1 MVTQSAVVFCSEFLN
16 LIMNANDLGK
26 ELASKRRNVS
36 DLVRFISNRTD
47 HNPNYSLLLGAG
59 CSISSGV
66 RSATTLSNIWREEL
80 YLSFA
85 GSDGERAATV
95 DEQRDYLKAHQ
106 GGWFDP
112 TKEYSSLF
120 EKRYDLQ
127 RQRRMFVETEVSG
140 KTPSIGY
147 AYLTAL
153 VNQNYVN
160 TIFTTNFDDLLNEA
174 FYIYS
179 DQRPIVCAHDSSI
192 NSITV
197 TSKRPK
203 IIKLHGDYLFDDLK
217 STLLETESLEQN
229 MRAKFSEFAKE
240 YGLIV
245 VGYSG
250 SDKSIMDAISA
261 LLKNEMFLKGG
272 IYWCIRKGSEIPD
285 ELRKLIWKDRVY
297 FVEIDG
303 FDEFFAEVYAKLN
316 GGDVLPSSIFSVSH
330 KPVDVAS
337 RLLSNRNAF
346 PDSCDYLRAARE
358 KLERLS
364 KRTAL
369 ANMIVKSD
377 DDDSKFIPN
386 AGISDDDL
394 LLLTEI
400 QSFIAQTHYVDAI
413 DKIRIALLDDP
424 KLTMKLKLLKLLVSA
439 HKLQGEKKH
448 ALNVVEDIIALQPKR
463 GTHHLLKASLLNN
476 LEDQISCVQE
486 AIEVDP
492 YYVKAYLENSSYLMR
507 FSETLY
513 GQQKREAIDKARE
526 SLDMATRLNPSSNNL
541 AWTQL
546 FKLVSDHELDKNN
559 KTKKLEEI
567 IETMRKQNPFGLRTL
582 ALEEQMLNSKDEHKK
597 FEVLLERLEQAKQRS
612 EESLSSRF
620 EILRAKALIKIG
632 KLGDVKDIL
641 DQGLNDSE
649 FCEDS
654 YFCVEA
660 AKILRSHFSKDALA
674 IDLLSA
680 SLENEFNGD
689 VFTSLMSA
697 LCENKKFE
705 LADKISGKWLHKLNP
720 EWRSRVKQ
728 ELFEAKG
735 EYEDAL
741 KELDIREK
749 ETGRSTDSHRV
760 YLFLKLS
767 KYEQADKIARKLLA
781 PINFSAEAAEIVVN
795 FEIARKNLGA
805 AVDTKRLEAVLR
817 FNDSP
822 ETEAAVS
829 ALMGK
834 KSEMIT
840 AMKKAMAEDCTFRF
854 RANTWPVFDNQRAH
868 KEFSDALSVER
879 TRSYQFRRDPSNS

>member
-1 MVTQSAVVFCSEFLN
+1 
-16 LIMNANDLGK
+16 MNVNDLGK
-26 ELASKRRNVS
+26 ELASKRRSVS
-36 DLVRFISNRTD
+36 DLVRFISTRTD

-80 YLSFA
+80 YFGFA
-85 GSDGERAATV
+85 GADGKKAATV
-95 DEQRDYLKAHQ
+95 EEQRDYLKVNQ

-153 VNQNYVN
+153 VNQNYIN

-192 NSITV
+192 HSITV

-217 STLLETESLEQN
+217 STLRETESLEQN

-245 VGYSG
+245 AGYSG
-250 SDKSIMDAISA
+250 SDRSIMDAIST

-316 GGDVLPSSIFSVSH
+316 GGDVLPSSVFSISH

-337 RLLSNRNAF
+337 RLLSNKNAF
-346 PDSCDYLRAARE
+346 PDNCDYLRAARE

-369 ANMIVKSD
+369 ANMMVKSD
-377 DDDSKFIPN
+377 DDGSKFIPN
-386 AGISDDDL
+386 AGINDDDL
-394 LLLTEI
+394 LMLTEI
-400 QSFIAQTHYVDAI
+400 QSLIGQTQYVAAI
-413 DKIRIALLDDP
+413 DKIRLALVDDP
-424 KLTMKLKLLKLLVSA
+424 KLTMRLKLLRLLVSA
-439 HKLQGEKKH
+439 HKLQGEKKQ
-448 ALNVVEDIIALQPKR
+448 ALNVVEEIIAIQPKR
-463 GTHHLLKASLLNN
+463 GTHHLLKASLLNK
-476 LEDQISCVQE
+476 LEEQISCVQQ

-492 YYVKAYLENSSYLMR
+492 HFVKAYLEKSSYLMR
-507 FSETLY
+507 LSETFY
-513 GQQKREAIDKARE
+513 GQQKRETIDKARA
-526 SLDMATRLNPSSNNL
+526 SLEIATKLNPSNNNL

-546 FKLVSDHELDKNN
+546 FKLISDHELDKN
-559 KTKKLEEI
+559 KKSKELESI
-567 IETMRKQNPFGLRTL
+567 LDTMREQNPFGLRTL
-582 ALEEQMLNSKDEHKK
+582 GLEEQMLSSTDESNK
-597 FEVLLERLEQAKQRS
+597 FDVLLEHLEHAKQRA

-620 EILRAKALIKIG
+620 EILKAKALLKRG
-632 KLGDVKDIL
+632 KLADVKDII

-660 AKILRSHFSKDALA
+660 AKILRTRFSKDELA

-680 SLENEFNGD
+680 SIENEFHGD
-689 VFTSLMSA
+689 VFTDLMSA
-697 LCENKKFE
+697 LCETKKFE
-705 LADKISGKWLHKLNP
+705 LADKISEKWLHKLNP
-720 EWRSRVKQ
+720 EWRSKVRQ

-749 ETGRSTDSHRV
+749 ETGRSTDGHKV

-767 KYEQADKIARKLLA
+767 KFDQADKIARTLLA

-805 AVDTKRLEAVLR
+805 AVDIKRLEAVLR
-817 FNDSP
+817 FKDSP
-822 ETEAAVS
+822 EIEAAIS
-829 ALMGK
+829 ALLGK
-834 KSEMIT
+834 KTEMIT
-840 AMKKAMAEDCTFRF
+840 AMKKAMAVDCTFRF
-854 RANTWPVFDNQRAH
+854 RASTWPVFDAH
-868 KEFSDALSVER
+868 RTHEEFSVALSVER
-879 TRSYQFRRDPSNS
+879 TQSYQFRRDLSTS

>member
-1 MVTQSAVVFCSEFLN
+1 
-16 LIMNANDLGK
+16 MNTNDLGK
-26 ELASKRRNVS
+26 ELASKRRSVS
-36 DLVRFISNRTD
+36 DIVRFISTRTD

-80 YLSFA
+80 YLDLSGA
-85 GSDGERAATV
+85 HGKKTATV
-95 DEQRDYLKAHQ
+95 EEQREYLATNH

-153 VNQNYVN
+153 VGKNYIN

-179 DQRPIVCAHDSSI
+179 NQRPIVCAHDSSI

-240 YGLIV
+240 YGLIIL
-245 VGYSG
+245 GYSG
-250 SDKSIMDAISA
+250 SDRSIMDSIST

-272 IYWCIRKGSEIPD
+272 IYSCIRKGSEIPD

-316 GGDVLPSSIFSVSH
+316 EGDVLPSSVFSVSH

-337 RLLSNRNAF
+337 RLLSNKNAF
-346 PDSCDYLRAARE
+346 PDSNDYLRSARE

-369 ANMIVKSD
+369 ANMMVKPD
-377 DDDSKFIPN
+377 DDDGKFIPN
-386 AGISDDDL
+386 AGINDDDL

-400 QSFIAQTHYVDAI
+400 KSFIGQTHYSSAI
-413 DKIRIALLDDP
+413 DKIRPALLDEP
-424 KLTMKLKLLKLLVSA
+424 KLTMKLKLLRLLVSA
-439 HKLQGEKKH
+439 HKLQGEKKQ
-448 ALNVVEDIIALQPKR
+448 ALNIVEDIIAIQPKR
-463 GTHHLLKASLLNN
+463 GMHYLLKASLLNN
-476 LEDQISCVQE
+476 LEDQISCVQQ

-492 YYVKAYLENSSYLMR
+492 HFVKAYLENSSYLMR

-513 GQQKREAIDKARE
+513 GEQKRETIEKARE
-526 SLDMATRLNPSSNNL
+526 SLNVATKLNPSINNL
-541 AWTQL
+541 AWTLL
-546 FKLVSDHELDKNN
+546 FKLVSDHELDKN
-559 KTKKLEEI
+559 KKEQELDRI
-567 IETMRKQNPFGLRTL
+567 INIMREQNPFGLRTL
-582 ALEEQMLNSKDEHKK
+582 GLEEQILSSKDESKK
-597 FEVLLERLEQAKQRS
+597 FDVLLDSLEQAKQRS

-620 EILRAKALIKIG
+620 EILRAKALLKMG
-632 KLGDVKDIL
+632 RLGDVKNIL
-641 DQGLNDSE
+641 DEGLNNSE

-654 YFCVEA
+654 YFCIEA
-660 AKILRSHFSKDALA
+660 AKILRSRFSKDDLA

-680 SLENEFNGD
+680 SLENEFDGD
-689 VFTSLMSA
+689 VFTGLMTA
-697 LCENKKFE
+697 LCETKKFE
-705 LADKISGKWLHKLNP
+705 LADKISEKWLHKLTP
-720 EWRSRVKQ
+720 EWRSRVRQ

-735 EYEDAL
+735 QYNNAL
-741 KELDIREK
+741 NELDIREK
-749 ETGRSTDSHRV
+749 ETGRSTDGYRV
-760 YLFLKLS
+760 YLFLQLS
-767 KYEQADKIARKLLA
+767 EYDKADKIARKLLA
-781 PINFSAEAAEIVVN
+781 PINFSTEAAEIIVN
-795 FEIARKNLGA
+795 FEIARKNLGSS
-805 AVDTKRLEAVLR
+805 VDTKRLEAVLR
-817 FNDSP
+817 LNSCH
-822 ETEAAVS
+822 ETEAAAL

-834 KSEMIT
+834 KNEMIS
-840 AMKKAMAEDCTFRF
+840 AMRKAMANDCTFRF
-854 RANTWPVFDNQRAH
+854 RANNWPVFVSYKTT
-868 KEFSDALSVER
+868 KEFLDVLSVEQ
-879 TRSYQFRRDPSNS
+879 SQNYQFKREPSSVLKD